1 MIGVD
6 AMKLDDSI
14 ATHVARVGDD
24 TIVLSVG
31 GVIDLATAAELQD
44 AMHAAQASARRSFI
58 VDLTGVSFMSSAGLA
73 ILAEAHAVMKPRGE
87 FAIVANNA
95 VILRPLE
102 ITKLADVLDVY
113 PTLESARDAMRR

>member
-6 AMKLDDSI
+6 AMKLDDSL

-24 TIVLSVG
+24 TIVLLVG

-44 AMHAAQASARRSFI
+44 AMHAAQASARRSLI

-73 ILAEAHAVMKPRGE
+73 ILAEAHALMKPRGE

-113 PTLESARDAMRR
+113 PTLESARDAMRS